1 VNKNEQRTFGIT
13 ENLLRKPVPMFYGA
27 GDHKVQLAYITPD
40 EAELLS
46 ELDLHGSNPPNPG
59 PEGIPNFNDPAG
71 ASGPD
76 SAGMS
81 GVAAS
86 AGESAA
92 RGDAVGRSDA
102 SQAAAEG
109 VGGFATGS
117 GGQAIGSSQG
127 AVTQGGLNAA
137 QRGVDLGTN
146 TLGPAFGLMG
156 QERADA
162 ISAAQP
168 SFGKS
173 FGNFQE
179 SLGNFVSNLG
189 ITKGGI
195 MGSAI
200 AAALGLGPFGAMA
213 LGQIGKSYSDKPEGE
228 PGFFGQLGQ
237 NVKSDLSSMFGKA
250 PEGEERS
257 LMDRLGIVFGPADP
271 NVDDKGGNREP
282 VVQELATMDVGTIEK
297 NNIIREYIAKGYPPD
312 LAEYLYEALHA
323 NA

>member
-1 VNKNEQRTFGIT
+1 
-13 ENLLRKPVPMFYGA
+13 
-27 GDHKVQLAYITPD
+27 
-40 EAELLS
+40 
-46 ELDLHGSNPPNPG
+46 
-59 PEGIPNFNDPAG
+59 
-71 ASGPD
+71 
-76 SAGMS
+76 MS
-81 GVAAS
+81 GAAAS

-92 RGDAVGRSDA
+92 MGHSVGKADA

-109 VGGFATGS
+109 VGGFATDS
-117 GGQAIGSSQG
+117 KGQAIGSSQG
-127 AVTQGGLNAA
+127 AVTQGGLSPSD
-137 QRGVDLGTN
+137 RGVDIGTN
-146 TLGPAFGLMG
+146 TLGPGFGLMG

-200 AAALGLGPFGAMA
+200 AAMLGLGPFAGLA
-213 LGQIGKSYSDKPEGE
+213 LGQIGKSYSDKAEGE
-228 PGFFGQLGQ
+228 PGFFGKLGESMQ
-237 NVKSDLSSMFGKA
+237 TDVTNMFGKA

-257 LMDRLGIVFGPADP
+257 LMDRLGLSGINIGPADP
-271 NVDDKGGNREP
+271 NVDDKGGNKEP
-282 VVQELATMDVGTIEK
+282 VVQELATMDVESIERD
-297 NNIIREYIAKGYPPD
+297 NIIKEYIAKGYPPD
-312 LAEYLYEALHA
+312 MAEYLYEALHA